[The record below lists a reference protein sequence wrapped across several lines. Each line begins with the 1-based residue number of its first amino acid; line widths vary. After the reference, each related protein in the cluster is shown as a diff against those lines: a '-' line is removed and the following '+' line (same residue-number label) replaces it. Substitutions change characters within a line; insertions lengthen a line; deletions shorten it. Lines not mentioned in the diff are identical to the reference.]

1 MSTNIP
7 GIYQGFNKWIDNNSK
22 LLQFNANNTSEQL
35 SSNQEYQDLVKS
47 TPSTFDLQQTK
58 ADQFFNGLE
67 NLFGANK
74 NEETI
79 FDKLADITNDLFGLE
94 TEENYNNNI
103 AQLGQGELLEKD
115 VDKNGSLSMDEYI
128 NAELADYGDATIK
141 EKAIIAAQSQALFQI
156 LDEGTGAS
164 DKNGELSAEELASYY
179 KNVDRFE
186 NGVLVEEGKQ
196 DGSFSVD
203 DATGLT
209 QFLMEE
215 MIGQENLDKLYT
227 IYQEKYL
234 NETFHALG

>member
-1 MSTNIP
+1 MSMP
-7 GIYQGFNKWIDNNSK
+7 EIYTKFNTWIDNNSK
-22 LLQFNANNTSEQL
+22 LLQFNANNTPEQL
-35 SSNQEYQDLVKS
+35 SLNQEYQDLVKS
-47 TPSTFDLQQTK
+47 TPSMFNLQQTK

-103 AQLGQGELLEKD
+103 AQLGQGELAEKD
-115 VDKNGSLSMDEYI
+115 TDANGSLSMDEYI
-128 NAELADYGDATIK
+128 NAELADLGENATIE
-141 EKAIIAAQSQALFQI
+141 EKAIIAAQSHALFQI
-156 LDEGTGAS
+156 LDEGTGTS
-164 DKNGELSAEELASYY
+164 DKNGVLSAQELASYY

-186 NGVLVEEGKQ
+186 NGVLLEEGKQ
-196 DGSFSVD
+196 DGLFSVD
-203 DATGLT
+203 DATGFT

-227 IYQEKYL
+227 AYQKKIYE
-234 NETFHALG
+234 